1 MTKWRENLMKKSL
14 LALMLAIALV
24 SLTACGSKVKEPEA
38 TATPVVTEAPTAEPT
53 EEPTAEPTEAPT
65 AEPTEEPTAEPTEAP
80 TAEPT
85 EAPTAEPTE
94 APTAEP
100 TAVPTEAP
108 TAEPTEV
115 PTAEPTEAPTA
126 VPTEAPTAV
135 PTEAPTAEPTAV
147 PTEAPTAVPTE
158 APTEAPT
165 AVPTE
170 APAATEEPAAEEAAL
185 TLSDDVLASAY
196 NGAVTVLKSEI
207 QDEYDQMLSQYVA
220 YYAQYGY
227 SVDEYDTELQAS
239 VAQETVQTKLST
251 SIVHHYAAQNG
262 YELTEEKKTELA
274 AQVKTALDNTRE
286 YLESYLS
293 ASGFTGDELNAA
305 VEEQM
310 AQAGYTEETLMDSA
324 ELNDVLNFLYERAT
338 ADVTVTEDEVKAA
351 FDEKVAKQKESYASV
366 DAFVNDYVNESDI
379 LYTPE
384 NVRLMECIFVAS
396 VEGEATEDEATADEA
411 TADEATADEATVS
424 EATAGEAADIAS
436 LTGYAKAKAIAAA
449 IAGGA
454 DFEETMKAYTEDGST
469 EEQMLRGYPVA
480 ENSTTYGEAF
490 MAGAMALEHVGDV
503 SDVIVTDYGYFI
515 LRYAK
520 DLESGEA
527 DFEARKETETEE
539 TLTNKKN
546 DAYSAFIDTI
556 LDEADIQVGDLSQ
569 MYHVYVGEA
578 VEATVA
584 YASVN
589 ADAKLLDMPG
599 GDAVADMKAGASVDI
614 LGSIDA
620 DGKTYSFV
628 AVPGTEIKG
637 YVGADMLDEMAE
649 DAALAVDNAALVTRV
664 EQIDKN
670 PTFTIAMNDGSLIY
684 GELYPEKAPES
695 VGNFVSLANGSFYD
709 GLTFHRVISGFMI
722 QGGDPNGDGTGGP
735 GYAIRGEFSSNGV
748 ENDLS
753 HVRGV
758 LSMARSSANDSAGSQ
773 FFIMHAD
780 SDYLDGNY
788 AAFGMVLGGLD
799 TVDVIASVPT
809 DSNDKPRTEQVM
821 RTVYVET
828 YGKTYTFTKLED

>member
-1 MTKWRENLMKKSL
+1 MKKSL

-24 SLTACGSKVKEPEA
+24 SLTACGSKVNEPEA
-38 TATPVVTEAPTAEPT
+38 TATPVVTEAPTEA
-53 EEPTAEPTEAPT
+53 PTAEPTEAPT
-65 AEPTEEPTAEPTEAP
+65 TEPTEAPTAVPTEAPTTEPTEAPTAVPTEAPTAEPTEAP

-94 APTAEP
+94 APTA
-100 TAVPTEAP
+100 VPTE
-108 TAEPTEV
+108 EPV
-115 PTAEPTEAPTA
+115 
-126 VPTEAPTAV
+126 
-135 PTEAPTAEPTAV
+135 
-147 PTEAPTAVPTE
+147 
-158 APTEAPT
+158 
-165 AVPTE
+165 
-170 APAATEEPAAEEAAL
+170 AEEAAL

-251 SIVHHYAAQNG
+251 AIVRHYAAQNG

-293 ASGFTGDELNAA
+293 AYGFTGDELNAA

-366 DAFVNDYVNESDI
+366 DTFINDYVNESEI

-396 VEGEATEDEATADEA
+396 VEGEATEDEA

-454 DFEETMKAYTEDGST
+454 DFEESMKAYNEDSST

-480 ENSTTYGEAF
+480 ENSTTYGDEF
-490 MAGAMALEHVGDV
+490 TAGAMALEHVGDV

-589 ADAKLLDMPG
+589 ADTKLLDMPG

-649 DAALAVDNAALVTRV
+649 DAALAVDNAALVSRV

>member
-14 LALMLAIALV
+14 LALMLAVALV

-65 AEPTEEPTAEPTEAP
+65 AVPTEA
-80 TAEPT
+80 
-85 EAPTAEPTE
+85 
-94 APTAEP
+94 P
-100 TAVPTEAP
+100 TAVPTEA
-108 TAEPTEV
+108 

-158 APTEAPT
+158 AP
-165 AVPTE
+165 
-170 APAATEEPAAEEAAL
+170 AATEEPVAEEAAL

-251 SIVHHYAAQNG
+251 SIVRHYAAQNG

-366 DAFVNDYVNESDI
+366 DAFVNDYVNESEI

-396 VEGEATEDEATADEA
+396 VEGEATEDEATADEATADEA

-589 ADAKLLDMPG
+589 ADTKLLDMPG

-649 DAALAVDNAALVTRV
+649 DAALAVDNTALVTRV

-695 VGNFVSLANGSFYD
+695 VGNFVSLANGNFYD

-799 TVDVIASVPT
+799 TVDVIASMPT

>member
-1 MTKWRENLMKKSL
+1 MKKSL

-53 EEPTAEPTEAPT
+53 E
-65 AEPTEEPTAEPTEAP
+65 AP

-94 APTAEP
+94 APTA
-100 TAVPTEAP
+100 VPTEA
-108 TAEPTEV
+108 

-158 APTEAPT
+158 AP
-165 AVPTE
+165 
-170 APAATEEPAAEEAAL
+170 AATEEPVAEEAAL

-251 SIVHHYAAQNG
+251 SIVRHYAAQNG

-310 AQAGYTEETLMDSA
+310 AQAGYTEEALMDSA

-366 DAFVNDYVNESDI
+366 DSFINDYVNESEI

-411 TADEATADEATVS
+411 TEDEATADEATVSEATVS

-589 ADAKLLDMPG
+589 ADTKLLDMPG

-649 DAALAVDNAALVTRV
+649 DAALAVDNTALVTRV

>member
-1 MTKWRENLMKKSL
+1 MKKSL

-65 AEPTEEPTAEPTEAP
+65 AEPTEAP

-94 APTAEP
+94 APTAE
-100 TAVPTEAP
+100 
-108 TAEPTEV
+108 
-115 PTAEPTEAPTA
+115 
-126 VPTEAPTAV
+126 PTEAPTAV

-158 APTEAPT
+158 AP
-165 AVPTE
+165 
-170 APAATEEPAAEEAAL
+170 AATEEPVAEEAAL

-251 SIVHHYAAQNG
+251 SIVRHYAAQNG

-366 DAFVNDYVNESDI
+366 DAFVNDYVNESEI

-411 TADEATADEATVS
+411 TEDEATADEATVSEATVS

-589 ADAKLLDMPG
+589 ADTKLLDMPG
-599 GDAVADMKAGASVDI
+599 GDAVADMKAGTSVDI

-649 DAALAVDNAALVTRV
+649 DAALAVDNTALVTRV

>member
-1 MTKWRENLMKKSL
+1 MKKSL
-14 LALMLAIALV
+14 LALMLAVALV

-53 EEPTAEPTEAPT
+53 EA
-65 AEPTEEPTAEPTEAP
+65 
-80 TAEPT
+80 
-85 EAPTAEPTE
+85 
-94 APTAEP
+94 
-100 TAVPTEAP
+100 
-108 TAEPTEV
+108 

-158 APTEAPT
+158 AP
-165 AVPTE
+165 
-170 APAATEEPAAEEAAL
+170 AATEEPVAEEAAL

-251 SIVHHYAAQNG
+251 SIVRHYAAQNG

-366 DAFVNDYVNESDI
+366 DAFVNDYVNESEI

-384 NVRLMECIFVAS
+384 NVRLMECIFVAG
-396 VEGEATEDEATADEA
+396 VEGEATEDEATADEATADEATADEA

-480 ENSTTYGEAF
+480 ENSTTYGEEF

-589 ADAKLLDMPG
+589 ADTKLLDMPG

-649 DAALAVDNAALVTRV
+649 DAALAVDNTALVTRV

>member
-1 MTKWRENLMKKSL
+1 MKKSL

-53 EEPTAEPTEAPT
+53 EAPT
-65 AEPTEEPTAEPTEAP
+65 AD
-80 TAEPT
+80 
-85 EAPTAEPTE
+85 
-94 APTAEP
+94 
-100 TAVPTEAP
+100 
-108 TAEPTEV
+108 
-115 PTAEPTEAPTA
+115 PTEAPTA

-158 APTEAPT
+158 AP
-165 AVPTE
+165 
-170 APAATEEPAAEEAAL
+170 AATEEPVAEEAAL

-207 QDEYDQMLSQYVA
+207 QDEYVQMLSQYVA

-251 SIVHHYAAQNG
+251 SIVRHYAAQNG

-366 DAFVNDYVNESDI
+366 DAFVNDYVNESEI

-411 TADEATADEATVS
+411 TVSEATVS

-589 ADAKLLDMPG
+589 ADTKLLDMPG

-649 DAALAVDNAALVTRV
+649 DAALAVDNTALVTRV

>member
-14 LALMLAIALV
+14 LALMLAVALV

-53 EEPTAEPTEAPT
+53 EEPTAEPTE
-65 AEPTEEPTAEPTEAP
+65 EPTAEPTEAP

-100 TAVPTEAP
+100 T
-108 TAEPTEV
+108 
-115 PTAEPTEAPTA
+115 EAPTA
-126 VPTEAPTAV
+126 VPTAEPVVEATAM
-135 PTEAPTAEPTAV
+135 PTAEAEADAQSDEAAAAV
-147 PTEAPTAVPTE
+147 VISET
-158 APTEAPT
+158 
-165 AVPTE
+165 TE
-170 APAATEEPAAEEAAL
+170 APADEEAAL

-251 SIVHHYAAQNG
+251 SIVRHYAAQNG

-366 DAFVNDYVNESDI
+366 DAFVNDYVNESEI

-411 TADEATADEATVS
+411 TEDEATADEATEDEATADEATVS

-589 ADAKLLDMPG
+589 VDTKLLDMPG

-649 DAALAVDNAALVTRV
+649 DAALAVDNTALVTRV

>member
-1 MTKWRENLMKKSL
+1 
-14 LALMLAIALV
+14 
-24 SLTACGSKVKEPEA
+24 
-38 TATPVVTEAPTAEPT
+38 
-53 EEPTAEPTEAPT
+53 
-65 AEPTEEPTAEPTEAP
+65 
-80 TAEPT
+80 
-85 EAPTAEPTE
+85 
-94 APTAEP
+94 
-100 TAVPTEAP
+100 
-108 TAEPTEV
+108 
-115 PTAEPTEAPTA
+115 
-126 VPTEAPTAV
+126 
-135 PTEAPTAEPTAV
+135 
-147 PTEAPTAVPTE
+147 
-158 APTEAPT
+158 
-165 AVPTE
+165 
-170 APAATEEPAAEEAAL
+170 
-185 TLSDDVLASAY
+185 
-196 NGAVTVLKSEI
+196 
-207 QDEYDQMLSQYVA
+207 
-220 YYAQYGY
+220 
-227 SVDEYDTELQAS
+227 
-239 VAQETVQTKLST
+239 
-251 SIVHHYAAQNG
+251 
-262 YELTEEKKTELA
+262 
-274 AQVKTALDNTRE
+274 
-286 YLESYLS
+286 
-293 ASGFTGDELNAA
+293 
-305 VEEQM
+305 
-310 AQAGYTEETLMDSA
+310 MDSA

-366 DAFVNDYVNESDI
+366 DSFINDYVNESEI

-396 VEGEATEDEATADEA
+396 VEGEATEDEA

-454 DFEETMKAYTEDGST
+454 DFEESMKAYNEDSST

-490 MAGAMALEHVGDV
+490 TAGAMALEHVGDV

-556 LDEADIQVGDLSQ
+556 LDEADIQIGDLSQ

-589 ADAKLLDMPG
+589 ADTKLLDMPG

-649 DAALAVDNAALVTRV
+649 DAALAVDNAALVSRV

>member
-14 LALMLAIALV
+14 LALMLAVALV

-65 AEPTEEPTAEPTEAP
+65 AEPTEA
-80 TAEPT
+80 
-85 EAPTAEPTE
+85 
-94 APTAEP
+94 
-100 TAVPTEAP
+100 
-108 TAEPTEV
+108 

-158 APTEAPT
+158 AP
-165 AVPTE
+165 
-170 APAATEEPAAEEAAL
+170 AATEEPVAEEAAL

-251 SIVHHYAAQNG
+251 SIVRHYAAQNG

-366 DAFVNDYVNESDI
+366 DAFVNDYVNESEI

-384 NVRLMECIFVAS
+384 NVRLMECIFVAG
-396 VEGEATEDEATADEA
+396 VEGEATEDEATADEATADEATADEA

-480 ENSTTYGEAF
+480 ENSTTYGEEF

-589 ADAKLLDMPG
+589 ADTKLLDMPG

-649 DAALAVDNAALVTRV
+649 DAALAVDNTALVTRV